1 MSASPFGRNSP
12 LDRAFGFLEIGF
24 GMSLAALWVVPLLW
38 AVTQAF
44 IPAGATAGGW
54 NRLLEF
60 PTFRAVLAA
69 APFGRYFMNSL
80 IIVVIILTGQILT
93 VTLAAYAFAR
103 LDFWGRDAVFLLLLL
118 QIVIPNDVL
127 IVPNYQTIA
136 ALKSVNTLRGIMFPF
151 FASAFGIFLLRQT
164 FKSIPVDFDHAA
176 ELDGTGLLGKLLHV
190 YAPMSTPAYVA
201 FAMVSASAHWNDF
214 LWPLI
219 VTSSD
224 AVRPMTV
231 GLALF
236 ATSYETGAQWP
247 EVSAATL
254 LVSGPLFLLFAF
266 FQRQFVESFAYS
278 SGLK

>member
-1 MSASPFGRNSP
+1 MRATPFKK
-12 LDRAFGFLEIGF
+12 ACGFLEICVGACL
-24 GMSLAALWVVPLLW
+24 SALWVVPLAW

-44 IPAGATAGGW
+44 VPAGVSAGGW
-54 NRLLEF
+54 SRILAF
-60 PTFRAVLAA
+60 PTFKAVLEA
-69 APFGRYFMNSL
+69 APFGRYFVNSL
-80 IIVVIILTGQILT
+80 TIVAVILVGQILT

-103 LDFWGRDAVFLLLLL
+103 LNFWGRDAVFLILLL

-151 FASAFGIFLLRQT
+151 FGSAFGIFLLRQT
-164 FKSIPVDFDHAA
+164 FKSIPLDFDHAA
-176 ELDGTGLLGKLLHV
+176 ELDGTGLFRKLIHV

-219 VTSSD
+219 VTSSN

-254 LVSGPLFLLFAF
+254 LVSGPLFLLFAL

>member
-1 MSASPFGRNSP
+1 MKALRINRTG
-12 LDRAFGFLEIGF
+12 GVLETLLG
-24 GMSLAALWVVPLLW
+24 SLIAGLWIVPLLW
-38 AVTQAF
+38 AAAQAF
-44 IPAGATAGGW
+44 LPPGNLQENWGQV
-54 NRLLEF
+54 LSF

-69 APFGRYFMNSL
+69 APFGRYFINSL
-80 IIVVIILTGQILT
+80 AIVVFILLGQILT
-93 VTLAAYAFAR
+93 TTLAAYAFAR

-136 ALKSVNTLRGIMFPF
+136 ALKSVNTLRGIMLPF
-151 FASAFGIFLLRQT
+151 FASAFGVFLLRQT

-176 ELDGTGLLGKLLHV
+176 ELDGTGLIGKLAYV

-219 VTSSD
+219 VTSSN

-254 LVSGPLFLLFAF
+254 LVSGPLFVLFAL
-266 FQRQFVESFAYS
+266 FQRQFVESFAFS